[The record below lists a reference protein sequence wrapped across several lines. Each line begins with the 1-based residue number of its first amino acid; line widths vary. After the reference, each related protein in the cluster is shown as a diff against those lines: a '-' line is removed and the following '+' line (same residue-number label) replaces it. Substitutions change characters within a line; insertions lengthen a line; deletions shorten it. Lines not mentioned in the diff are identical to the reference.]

1 MDGTVL
7 VTRLT
12 VEILE
17 MLLSRQI
24 ESAFNLLLEVIKIDY
39 TENKQLLMGKVK
51 YLF

>member
-24 ESAFNLLLEVIKIDY
+24 ESAFNLVLEGEQNEEI
-39 TENKQLLMGKVK
+39 TE
-51 YLF
+51 